1 MNLELIGE
9 EIYDEFDPQGHP
21 ELRSYVQ
28 TETKVVPSVKRT
40 PSAPDLVSN
49 IPQYPSAPSIVKPIA
64 IPALRSLSLRVPGFQ
79 RSRSAPPTPRDP
91 PSALEKEKGANDGT
105 SHPPAVP
112 EGVVA
117 PGAITV
123 SDSVPQ
129 PSAHVGADETPAQII
144 VTDQSAGHPPAPVA
158 APTPAHA
165 PMLAK
170 LVYPTPT
177 SVVVIPTESVIAAT
191 SIGRARSSQGH
202 GTAPGGVPVIP
213 VPPTLNLGFGP
224 PSRSASPAPSL
235 EQAIRVERKRRA
247 ASASG
252 NQTAVKG
259 GWFKSSPLNGGEK
272 HGVIVAERVKRGMQ
286 GDGTVRDP
294 SGDPQAVSVGAD
306 VSLKD
311 AAQVGPEL
319 LLDQYQAHDH
329 AGASEPGHAG
339 VWDVRKPDEQ
349 DKAGP
354 DKRE

>member
-1 MNLELIGE
+1 M
-9 EIYDEFDPQGHP
+9 
-21 ELRSYVQ
+21 
-28 TETKVVPSVKRT
+28 PSVKRT
-40 PSAPDLVSN
+40 PSAPNLVSN
-49 IPQYPSAPSIVKPIA
+49 VPKHLSAPSIVKPIA
-64 IPALRSLSLRVPGFQ
+64 LPALRGLSLRVPGFQ

-91 PSALEKEKGANDGT
+91 PGALEKEKGANDGT

-117 PGAITV
+117 PEAIPVCGSV
-123 SDSVPQ
+123 SLA
-129 PSAHVGADETPAQII
+129 SAHVGAKEKPAQVI
-144 VTDQSAGHPPAPVA
+144 VTDESAGHPPAPVA

-165 PMLAK
+165 SVHAK
-170 LVYPTPT
+170 FVYPTPT
-177 SVVVIPTESVIAAT
+177 SAVVIPPESVIAAT
-191 SIGRARSSQGH
+191 SIGRARSSHGH
-202 GTAPGGVPVIP
+202 GVAPGGVPVIP

-259 GWFKSSPLNGGEK
+259 GWFKSSPLNSGER

-294 SGDPQAVSVGAD
+294 SGDPQAVGVGAD

-311 AAQVGPEL
+311 AAQAGPEL

-329 AGASEPGHAG
+329 AGTSEPGHAG
-339 VWDVRKPDEQ
+339 LGDVRKPDEQ